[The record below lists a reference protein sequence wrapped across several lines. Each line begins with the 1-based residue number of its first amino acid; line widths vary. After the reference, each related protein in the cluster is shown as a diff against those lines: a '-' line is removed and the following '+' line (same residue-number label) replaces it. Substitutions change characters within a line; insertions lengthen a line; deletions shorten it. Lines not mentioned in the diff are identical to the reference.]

1 MLYHVYPTFIHTTP
15 TVFLASRIN
24 EFIVYSISFQI
35 TSYVR
40 PISTLKPFVFRFY
53 DDIFRYTSK
62 TLTNE
67 KVSLPEELEN
77 DLINQDLIKIT
88 IVAISFPSAHVIIGK
103 ENLKYNFKATSKI
116 DINY

>member
-1 MLYHVYPTFIHTTP
+1 MARRDNSGPILSRYIICQSFIYTTP
-15 TVFLASRIN
+15 MVFLASRIN

-88 IVAISFPSAHVIIGK
+88 AVSISDF
-103 ENLKYNFKATSKI
+103 
-116 DINY
+116 